1 MAAEDGKSG
10 SLFEGLLIGAED
22 SKNLA
27 TKFAD
32 ANLKIVSPTVSGFLK
47 GITQK
52 VDFSKSNLEGCNIDY
67 LLEFQTGSSNEK
79 DESSDAGD
87 ALAKE
92 FAESAATFV
101 SKVSEIRAPYIP
113 PDLAQSTS
121 LFGIDG
127 RSQIRIESFENAFMR
142 MLGLPSDSD
151 LRTSQDPNTSDN
163 PIELIYFSPQE
174 TASNGKVV
182 RKTATLDQI
191 LGNDNTGP
199 IFSHILAERRIVID
213 NQNSGKRIYNFV
225 EITDNDVEYYG
236 VKDAIKKVLKEAEG
250 TPSEQP
256 GDSGQLPQEE
266 AVIGYHNPDQLFR
279 FFYLK
284 SVPVQD
290 SSIYNC
296 ITDSSKIV
304 AKPFDTISYQKING
318 IKPKTSLLETIIRL
332 RLDRVTGN
340 PGIYAYDADIDVGI
354 MATPDNVDKDKLTEI
369 ECFLIQKLKRI
380 LYLLS
385 EKYISEIKKKGEAYL
400 KELSET
406 GSVTL
411 ESQSS
416 AAKKPTSPEGKAQSA
431 DEEKVKTIMSELEN
445 LEILKAKEDAVLFLL
460 KDTSSSYSA
469 GGSNSQYSSLDI
481 QEGIIRTASGFSD
494 ILSGPLYSI
503 LSHRSEQLNRLIKEK
518 RQQIDSEMAKNDAS
532 GGNTES
538 GQPGDDGLVKN
549 PGKKTYTY
557 YGIRTEDF
565 IVYILAFLLI
575 NQDYLIGLLPYEN
588 RRNLA
593 NTISNSIMSTG
604 NKNKDPY
611 GIVERINKSPE
622 DGGFP
627 SVKDSV
633 NALSILVSSL
643 YEEYISYIK
652 NENLPLLTKLKETM
666 DEIRNGGNT
675 E

>member
-1 MAAEDGKSG
+1 MAADDGKSG
-10 SLFEGLLIGAED
+10 SLFEGLLIGDED

-32 ANLKIVSPTVSGFLK
+32 ANIKIVSPTVSGFLK
-47 GITQK
+47 GIIKETSFQ
-52 VDFSKSNLEGCNIDY
+52 NLSLAGCNIDY
-67 LLEFQTGSSNEK
+67 LSEFQTGSSNEK

-87 ALAKE
+87 ALIKE

-113 PDLAQSTS
+113 PDLSQSTS
-121 LFGIDG
+121 VFGIDG

-163 PIELIYFSPQE
+163 PIELIYFSPE
-174 TASNGKVV
+174 KTESNGKVV

-213 NQNSGKRIYNFV
+213 NQKSGKRIYNFS
-225 EITDNDVEYYG
+225 EITDNDIEYFDI
-236 VKDAIKKVLKEAEG
+236 KDAFKKATQQAEG
-250 TPSEQP
+250 TASEKP
-256 GDSGQLPQEE
+256 GDAGQLPQEE
-266 AVIGYHNPDQLFR
+266 TVIGYHNPDQLFR

-284 SVPVQD
+284 SVPMQD
-290 SSIYNC
+290 SSVYNC

-332 RLDRVTGN
+332 RLDRITGN
-340 PGIYAYDADIDVGI
+340 PGIYAYDPDIETGI
-354 MATPDNVDKDKLTEI
+354 VVTPDNVDKDKLTEI
-369 ECFLIQKLKRI
+369 ECFLIQKLKGI

-385 EKYISEIKKKGEAYL
+385 KKYISEIKKKGDGYL
-400 KELSET
+400 KELNET
-406 GSVTL
+406 GKVTL
-411 ESQSS
+411 ISQSS
-416 AAKKPTSPEGKAQSA
+416 TVKKPTSPEGKAQSA

-445 LEILKAKEDAVLFLL
+445 LEILKAKEDAILFLL

-469 GGSNSQYSSLDI
+469 GGSNSEYSSLDI

-503 LSHRSEQLNRLIKEK
+503 LSHRSEQLGKLIKEK

-532 GGNTES
+532 GGNTGARE
-538 GQPGDDGLVKN
+538 PGDDGLVKN

-611 GIVERINKSPE
+611 GVVERINKSPE

-652 NENLPLLTKLKETM
+652 NENLPLLDKIKKVM
-666 DEIRNGGNT
+666 DEIRSRSNT
-675 E
+675 

>member
-1 MAAEDGKSG
+1 MAADDGKSG
-10 SLFEGLLIGAED
+10 SLFEGLLIGDED

-32 ANLKIVSPTVSGFLK
+32 ANIKIVSPTVSGFLK
-47 GITQK
+47 GIIKETSFQ
-52 VDFSKSNLEGCNIDY
+52 NLSLAGCNIDY
-67 LLEFQTGSSNEK
+67 LSEFQTGSSNEK

-87 ALAKE
+87 ALIKE

-113 PDLAQSTS
+113 PDLGQSTS
-121 LFGIDG
+121 VFGIDG

-163 PIELIYFSPQE
+163 PIELIYFSPE
-174 TASNGKVV
+174 KTESNGKVV

-213 NQNSGKRIYNFV
+213 NQSSGKRIYNFS
-225 EITDNDVEYYG
+225 EITDNDIEYFG
-236 VKDAIKKVLKEAEG
+236 IKDAFKKATQQAEG
-250 TPSEQP
+250 TASEKP
-256 GDSGQLPQEE
+256 GDAGQLPQEE
-266 AVIGYHNPDQLFR
+266 TVIGYHNPDQLFR

-284 SVPVQD
+284 SVPMQD
-290 SSIYNC
+290 SSVYNC

-332 RLDRVTGN
+332 RLDRITGN
-340 PGIYAYDADIDVGI
+340 PGIYAYDPDIETGI
-354 MATPDNVDKDKLTEI
+354 VVTPNNVDKDKLTEI
-369 ECFLIQKLKRI
+369 ECFLIQKLKGI

-385 EKYISEIKKKGEAYL
+385 KKYISEIKKKGDGYL
-400 KELSET
+400 KELNET
-406 GSVTL
+406 GSVKTI
-411 ESQSS
+411 SQSS
-416 AAKKPTSPEGKAQSA
+416 AVKKPTSPEGKAQSA
-431 DEEKVKTIMSELEN
+431 DEDKVKTIMSELEN
-445 LEILKAKEDAVLFLL
+445 LEILKAKEDAILFLL

-469 GGSNSQYSSLDI
+469 GGSNSEYSSLDI

-503 LSHRSEQLNRLIKEK
+503 LSHRSEQLGKLIKEK
-518 RQQIDSEMAKNDAS
+518 RQQIDSEMAKNDAG
-532 GGNTES
+532 GGNTGTRE
-538 GQPGDDGLVKN
+538 PGDDGLVKN

-611 GIVERINKSPE
+611 GVVERINKSPE

-652 NENLPLLTKLKETM
+652 NENLPLLDKIKKVM
-666 DEIRNGGNT
+666 DEIRSRSNT
-675 E
+675 

>member
-1 MAAEDGKSG
+1 MAADDGKSG
-10 SLFEGLLIGAED
+10 SLFEGLLIGDED

-32 ANLKIVSPTVSGFLK
+32 ANIKIVSPTVSGFLK
-47 GITQK
+47 GIIKETSFQ
-52 VDFSKSNLEGCNIDY
+52 NLSLAGCNIDY
-67 LLEFQTGSSNEK
+67 LSEFQTGSSNEK

-87 ALAKE
+87 ALIKE

-113 PDLAQSTS
+113 PDLSQSTS
-121 LFGIDG
+121 VFGIDG

-163 PIELIYFSPQE
+163 PIELIYFSPE
-174 TASNGKVV
+174 KTESNGKVV

-213 NQNSGKRIYNFV
+213 NQKSGKRIYNFS
-225 EITDNDVEYYG
+225 EITDNDIEYFDI
-236 VKDAIKKVLKEAEG
+236 KDAFKKATQQAEG
-250 TPSEQP
+250 TASEKP
-256 GDSGQLPQEE
+256 GDAGQLPQEE
-266 AVIGYHNPDQLFR
+266 TVIGYHNPDQLFR

-284 SVPVQD
+284 SVPMQD
-290 SSIYNC
+290 SSVYNC

-332 RLDRVTGN
+332 RLDRITGN
-340 PGIYAYDADIDVGI
+340 PGIYAYDPDIETGI
-354 MATPDNVDKDKLTEI
+354 VVTPDNVDKDKLTEI
-369 ECFLIQKLKRI
+369 ECFLIQKLKGI

-385 EKYISEIKKKGEAYL
+385 KKYISEIKKKGDGYL
-400 KELSET
+400 KELNET
-406 GSVTL
+406 GKVTPI
-411 ESQSS
+411 SQSS
-416 AAKKPTSPEGKAQSA
+416 AVKKPTSPKGKAQSA

-445 LEILKAKEDAVLFLL
+445 LEILKAKEDAILFLL

-469 GGSNSQYSSLDI
+469 GGSNSEYSSLDI

-503 LSHRSEQLNRLIKEK
+503 LSHRSEQLGKLIKEK

-532 GGNTES
+532 GGNTGTRE
-538 GQPGDDGLVKN
+538 PGDDGLVKN

-611 GIVERINKSPE
+611 GVVERINKLPE

-652 NENLPLLTKLKETM
+652 NENLPLLDKIKKVM
-666 DEIRNGGNT
+666 DEIRSRSNT
-675 E
+675 